1 MKIQLAIC
9 AFFTVQP
16 ALSNAHTEAETNE
29 MVRLMVETVSEHDNS
44 DDLISGDDKS
54 SEEVDSY
61 ASMDGVFSGDFGTG
75 WTPADRKN
83 AFDAYLMRIANSN
96 NSSLTDIEREL
107 AENALSV
114 SANRQYTNV
123 LNVALSICANTNA
136 PCRDTAWGIVAY
148 SNADASPS
156 LNNLVAAACTNAVL
170 RPRRSVWNHF
180 CYRYIGK
187 LNDAADQGNLEVA
200 RNGAKILYSVV
211 DTGTADDPL
220 DRLLVRCFQDYAV
233 SSNRLYLANIY
244 FSVYHGEILSR
255 DAYFADVTNQLHQA
269 AQPLPVVPELSPTP

>member
-44 DDLISGDDKS
+44 DDLISDDGES

-107 AENALSV
+107 AENALRFS
-114 SANRQYTNV
+114 SDRFYTNTI
-123 LNVALSICANTNA
+123 NAALAICANSNA
-136 PCRDTAWGIVAY
+136 PCREVAWEVVSDRAE
-148 SNADASPS
+148 SSPS
-156 LNNLVAAACTNAVL
+156 MNSLVANACTNALL
-170 RPRRSVWNHF
+170 RPSRGSWSYF
-180 CYRYIGK
+180 CYSYSQK
-187 LNDAADQGNLEVA
+187 LNSAADRGMMDTA
-200 RNGAKILYSVV
+200 RDGAKILYPAVNADWV
-211 DTGTADDPL
+211 EIPIDT
-220 DRLLVRCFQDYAV
+220 LLVRCFPQYAV
-233 SSNRLYLANIY
+233 SSNRLALANLY
-244 FSVYHGEILSR
+244 LSVNHGGIFPV
-255 DAYFADVTNQLHQA
+255 DIYFADVTNQLHQA